1 MREAELRRLLA
12 ANLLSAVSIVLTVF
26 VPPVF
31 LSGFSVL
38 GTHLAWLCVCS
49 VCVSVLSVTLCLI
62 LKPSQ
67 TSKRGS
73 LSSKISRFLKC
84 CIYFFMSCILFHA
97 IIVLYGAPLIESVT
111 ETFLFSVLLSTF
123 TTLQCLCLLGP
134 NVQAWIRVFSR
145 NGAMSIWENS
155 LQITTMGSIL
165 GGWFGAF
172 PIPLDWDRPW
182 QVWPISCS
190 LGATFGYMAGLIIAP
205 LWIHWNRK
213 QLTYKSR

>member
-1 MREAELRRLLA
+1 MGAAAALRGLPA
-12 ANLLSAVSIVLTVF
+12 ANLLCAASVVLSAA
-26 VPPVF
+26 VPP
-31 LSGFSVL
+31 LLWDGFAVL
-38 GTHLAWLCVCS
+38 GTHPAWLCACS
-49 VCVSVLSVTLCLI
+49 ASLGALSVVLHGLR
-62 LKPSQ
+62 PRQAPRRS
-67 TSKRGS
+67 S
-73 LSSKISRFLKC
+73 LAHKISRFLKC

-123 TTLQCLCLLGP
+123 TTLQCLCVLGP
-134 NVQAWIRVFSR
+134 NIQAWIRVFSK
-145 NGAMSIWENS
+145 NGAMSVWESS
-155 LQITTMGSIL
+155 LQITTMCTIL
-165 GGWFGAF
+165 GAWFGAF

-190 LGATFGYMAGLIIAP
+190 LGATFGYVAGLIIAP